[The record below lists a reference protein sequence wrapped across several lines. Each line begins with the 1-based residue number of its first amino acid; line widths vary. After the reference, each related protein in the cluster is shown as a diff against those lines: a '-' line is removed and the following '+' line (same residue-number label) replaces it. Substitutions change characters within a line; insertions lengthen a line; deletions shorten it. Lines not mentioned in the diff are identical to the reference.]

1 MTWLFGFGRI
11 DRLTWLVVLGTFN
24 GFDGLRRQ
32 TTNQSV
38 LAILIKSKI
47 INFYNYKRK
56 IIQNYPILSYPI
68 SFSILAIAYAFIT
81 FSAVSIG
88 RI

>member
-1 MTWLFGFGRI
+1 LDLVGLIDWLGLLYLLYFQRI
-11 DRLTWLVVLGTFN
+11 WWASKAN
-24 GFDGLRRQ
+24 
-32 TTNQSV
+32 NKSV
-38 LAILIKSKI
+38 GSWYINKGIV

-56 IIQNYPILSYPI
+56 IIQIYPILSYPI